1 MTTVLLVSALLVGS
15 LLAVQASA
23 NLQLNKAVGTPYGAS
38 TLQLWLAAVL
48 LTVLAVAT
56 GQVGALA
63 HVLDVPAWF
72 LFGGLASPLYIT
84 SGILLFP
91 RVGALAAAGL
101 FVTGQTLASI
111 VLDVFGLLGLEQR
124 PVSVG
129 ILAGSTAVIAGITVI
144 IRGQRPV
151 AAASSPAPA
160 SVGGTAGVGAIA
172 TPPMTPA
179 VGLPPAGAPSR
190 GGAGSPGWVGLGLLA
205 GAALPIQG
213 AINARLRAEL
223 EQPIAVGLVSFV
235 VAAWAIS
242 TVLAALLLAR
252 RTSRPR
258 LAPLRGMPWWGWL
271 GGGVRGLLR
280 HRHVPAPAGHRRRR
294 DGRADGHRTAAGVRG
309 DRLPGPVPAAAATVH
324 PDPDDRPGASHRRFA
339 AGAASLTTSQE
350 IRPRACS
357 RARP

>member
-271 GGGVRGLLR
+271 GGACAASYVTGTFLLLPAIGAAVTVALTVTGQQLASAVIDSRGLFRL
-280 HRHVPAPAGHRRRR
+280 PRRRFT
-294 DGRADGHRTAAGVRG
+294 RTRMIGLALLIAG
-309 DRLPGPVPAAAATVH
+309 
-324 PDPDDRPGASHRRFA
+324 
-339 AGAASLTTSQE
+339 SLLVLLL
-350 IRPRACS
+350 
-357 RARP
+357 